1 MKKII
6 SLSAALIMVSAFA
19 AGCGKNSSSSSSEK
33 EKSKFEGKWQCTGIT
48 EGNDVMTDIMGTDA
62 SALFQIEL
70 FDENKGKFFSFIF
83 GESEEPEDIKW
94 EETEENKIQ
103 LSGGSLDDLTE
114 PFVFEYKD
122 DQLIIDM
129 SDEEDEQQTYA
140 TLVKVDEFT
149 PYSDDS
155 EAAFDISE

>member
-83 GESEEPEDIKW
+83 GASEEPQTGCNRQSGTHYGAGRYRFATRGAGCWFAKGAR
-94 EETEENKIQ
+94 NSHACGGK
-103 LSGGSLDDLTE
+103 LSGSRKPGN
-114 PFVFEYKD
+114 PKRF
-122 DQLIIDM
+122 
-129 SDEEDEQQTYA
+129 
-140 TLVKVDEFT
+140 
-149 PYSDDS
+149 
-155 EAAFDISE
+155 